1 MDYSKAEYVL
11 NAHRL
16 DQLPP
21 DRGAEVA
28 FAGRSNSGKS
38 SVINTITR
46 QKGLARTSKTP
57 GRTQHLVVFELEPGR
72 RLIDLPGYGYAKVP
86 DSVRRHWNATLDEY
100 FRTRE
105 SLKGLM
111 LIMDIRHPL
120 KAFDV
125 AMLDWCRQAQL
136 PCHVLLSK
144 ADKLKRGAASKAL
157 LEVSRDPD
165 TSDWDCQVQLF
176 SAHNRLGVDQAR
188 TRLDTWFD

>member
-1 MDYSKAEYVL
+1 MDYSKAQYVL

-38 SVINTITR
+38 SAINTITR
-46 QKGLARTSKTP
+46 QKRLARTSKTP
-57 GRTQHLVVFELEPGR
+57 GRTRHLVVFELDAGR

-86 DSVRRHWNATLDEY
+86 DRVRQHWNVTLDVY

-105 SLKGLM
+105 SLRGLV
-111 LIMDIRHPL
+111 LIIDIRHPL
-120 KAFDV
+120 KPFDV
-125 AMLDWCRQAQL
+125 AMLNWCRQARL

-144 ADKLKRGAASKAL
+144 ADKLKRGAASKTL
-157 LEVSRDPD
+157 HEVSGELE

-176 SAHNRLGVDQAR
+176 SSHSGDGVDKAR
-188 TRLDTWFD
+188 ARLDTWLD